1 MELSILHFQIDD
13 LRRHT
18 EMPIICE
25 PRDSGLNSNRSI
37 PWRYSKS
44 TTAPSARTSKLMPWL
59 RMRSEKHSS
68 GKATMFDSADVQV
81 RNLEVKV
88 DVDFLLREVYP
99 ALSSYHAALFSR
111 LKLPA
116 QNLLKARL
124 QPLFIPNCAQPL
136 ELYFQVLCTATGTSS
151 SKSHRVSVTEK
162 GKKQKLLAIPDGGRS
177 ECNTPCDDKA
187 DFMRFVERVTLELG
201 RIFCT
206 CMSICARD
214 LSWSSLFSL
223 SYPRKHSI
231 SKGWSEQQRRLSRDG
246 TASQV

>member
-1 MELSILHFQIDD
+1 
-13 LRRHT
+13 
-18 EMPIICE
+18 MPIICE

-111 LKLPA
+111 LKLPT
-116 QNLLKARL
+116 QNLLKGGCSLTFHSQLRAATRS
-124 QPLFIPNCAQPL
+124 FT
-136 ELYFQVLCTATGTSS
+136 FRVLCTATGTSS
-151 SKSHRVSVTEK
+151 FKFAPSLWWTWRK
-162 GKKQKLLAIPDGGRS
+162 GSRQKLLAIR
-177 ECNTPCDDKA
+177 
-187 DFMRFVERVTLELG
+187 
-201 RIFCT
+201 
-206 CMSICARD
+206 
-214 LSWSSLFSL
+214 
-223 SYPRKHSI
+223 
-231 SKGWSEQQRRLSRDG
+231 
-246 TASQV
+246 